1 MAKHAVLAPGWR
13 SKERDGSPFQRSCWN
28 KLEARRVASIFLLF
42 LFLSPPFCKATLTSK
57 CQITEGWLR
66 PHTSEPLSLCL
77 SASDAGLVAFCSNV
91 TSLQEDLATVPELV
105 SALCLSGSV
114 VIYERAFSSFPELN
128 HLSINLKTPVISP
141 RAFLGLDKLQY
152 LSIHHSDTGCSNSS
166 IPTQAFHQLEQLQ
179 TLNMK
184 GIYLT
189 GQRGINLPSH
199 LKSLSISGCCLDQFS
214 ELFSIFPSL
223 QSVPHVSVDNC
234 EIGRF
239 PHSLNLRQHPN
250 FSSSRVPS
258 SQSQE
263 RTGLYSQNKSSLQS
277 LVLSHFSLALSELL
291 SLEIKE
297 LDALSLEKT
306 HHMHEN
312 QTFQV
317 CALASRFSLRSLS
330 FSLNYYKNFNSEELP
345 GCYSVENLV
354 LEDNKM
360 EQVDPLLLYKLFNL
374 QLLDLSGNNLYWNL
388 CPLEYEKMNFNSR
401 LRILDFSGN
410 RFKSPQSTV
419 FSCLPYLETL
429 SLNDC
434 GFENIP
440 VSAFSRL
447 GQLKV
452 LNLRNNRLRNLANAS
467 FYKLSSLV
475 SLDLCGNPITQFES
489 DSFQGLAFLREL
501 QIGFPYFQEGEET
514 LRFSAKNVESL
525 VLQNFSSIALYNPP
539 QSDFASVQNMTL
551 SGCFEFYNLSHNTFF
566 PNVRL
571 MHWEPALECDSSKPL
586 HLLFPVLEQLVYK
599 YKLEARS
606 TEWNFNMS
614 HLSKL
619 QLLEVHNLPEV
630 PYGSSAPE
638 MQSLFMDLPQ
648 VEALRMVN
656 SNIRYISAKFFRRK
670 CKLKQLVLEKE
681 AFLELDS
688 DIQDQILGQMP
699 LRYLHFSSVTF
710 RCDCSSAWLIDW
722 AIRRKEIYVF
732 GLEHADCLDV
742 QRREKK
748 GNYLSFIEQNCSQ
761 DVGFLLFVSTSS
773 VLFLLISL
781 PILKATCGSE
791 LLFLIYILRAWWHG
805 LLNNRKGQRFE
816 YDAFVSYSSQ
826 DQEWVLQHLVP
837 NLEQKG
843 PPFLK
848 LCLHNRDFVVGKAI
862 VDNIMESLYSSYKTI
877 CVISHHALNSSWC
890 SLEMT
895 LATYRLVAEQEDTLI
910 LLFMEHISRYRLSAY
925 HRLAKLVKRK
935 AYLDW
940 PQEPAAQA
948 AFWDRLR
955 KILKQHSGGEEPK
968 L

>member
-1 MAKHAVLAPGWR
+1 AKRFWEL
-13 SKERDGSPFQRSCWN
+13 
-28 KLEARRVASIFLLF
+28 IFLLF

-128 HLSINLKTPVISP
+128 HLSINLKAPVISP

-199 LKSLSISGCCLDQFS
+199 LKLLSISGCCLDQFS

-239 PHSLNLRQHPN
+239 PHSLYLRQHPN

-277 LVLSHFSLALSELL
+277 LVLSHFPLALSELL

-360 EQVDPLLLYKLFNL
+360 EQVDPLLLYKLFYL

-419 FSCLPYLETL
+419 
-429 SLNDC
+429 
-434 GFENIP
+434 
-440 VSAFSRL
+440 
-447 GQLKV
+447 
-452 LNLRNNRLRNLANAS
+452 LNLRNNRLH
-467 FYKLSSLV
+467 
-475 SLDLCGNPITQFES
+475 LCGNPITQFES
-489 DSFQGLAFLREL
+489 DSFQGLTFLREL

-525 VLQNFSSIALYNPP
+525 ALQNFSSIALYNPP

-566 PNVRL
+566 PN
-571 MHWEPALECDSSKPL
+571 PL

-599 YKLEARS
+599 YKLEARY

-925 HRLAKLVKRK
+925 HHLAKLVKRK

>member
-1 MAKHAVLAPGWR
+1 M
-13 SKERDGSPFQRSCWN
+13 
-28 KLEARRVASIFLLF
+28 ARRVASIFLLF

-128 HLSINLKTPVISP
+128 HLSINLKAPVISP

-199 LKSLSISGCCLDQFS
+199 LKLLSISGCCLDQFS

-223 QSVPHVSVDNC
+223 QSV
-234 EIGRF
+234 
-239 PHSLNLRQHPN
+239 
-250 FSSSRVPS
+250 SR
-258 SQSQE
+258 
-263 RTGLYSQNKSSLQS
+263 
-277 LVLSHFSLALSELL
+277 LL

-360 EQVDPLLLYKLFNL
+360 EQVDPLLLYKLFYL

-489 DSFQGLAFLREL
+489 DSFQGLTFLREL

-525 VLQNFSSIALYNPP
+525 ALQNFSSIALYNPP

-566 PNVRL
+566 PN
-571 MHWEPALECDSSKPL
+571 PL

-599 YKLEARS
+599 YKLEARY

-925 HRLAKLVKRK
+925 HHLAKLVKRK